1 LHTFSPVQ
9 IIIFVVALITVVKT
23 NTDLSICTSGKYALP
38 HLVRK
43 LPSTTRQSELMLS
56 DETIAAVEAALYEII
71 KTNST
76 HARYHLPSD
85 DLVCDLCLMTLKQP
99 WRTWPFVELS
109 GAVLIVVARCGLR
122 LGLISGGRSYT
133 ETVSHT
139 ELGDLYW

>member
-1 LHTFSPVQ
+1 MHTFSPVQ
-9 IIIFVVALITVVKT
+9 IIISVVALITVDKS

-76 HARYHLPSD
+76 HARYHLMTLS
-85 DLVCDLCLMTLKQP
+85 DLCLMTLKQ
-99 WRTWPFVELS
+99 
-109 GAVLIVVARCGLR
+109 G
-122 LGLISGGRSYT
+122 
-133 ETVSHT
+133 
-139 ELGDLYW
+139 